1 MDVRLGSI
9 DFSSPMSGSGHR
21 ERRMA
26 MKSILALILVVAAAG
41 FAATAGSA
49 KSTPTSGRLH
59 VTKECSQYNGTV
71 GSFCTI
77 VSANIDAIKTGM
89 RVVYL
94 SAPSNGTL
102 DSDIVLTSADG
113 NEAYGHVTLDLA
125 KAKGRITFSGGTG
138 ALAGFQANAKVSVDS
153 SGTWHW
159 DGGYSFSQ

>member
-1 MDVRLGSI
+1 
-9 DFSSPMSGSGHR
+9 
-21 ERRMA
+21 
-26 MKSILALILVVAAAG
+26 MKGILALILAVAAVG
-41 FAATAGSA
+41 SAATADSA

-102 DSDIVLTSADG
+102 DSDIVLSSADG
-113 NEAYGHVTLDLA
+113 SEAYGHVTLDLA
-125 KAKGRITFSGGTG
+125 KAKGRITFSGGIGT
-138 ALAGFQANAKVSVDS
+138 LAGFQADAKVSVDS
-153 SGTWHW
+153 SGAWHW
-159 DGGYSFSQ
+159 DGSYSLSE